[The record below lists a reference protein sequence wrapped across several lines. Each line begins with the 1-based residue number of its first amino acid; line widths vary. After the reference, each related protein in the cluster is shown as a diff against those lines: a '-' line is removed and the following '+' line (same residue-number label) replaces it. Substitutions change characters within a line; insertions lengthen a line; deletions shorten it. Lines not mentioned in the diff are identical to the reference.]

1 MSTRSTTIFK
11 DPNVAKHLSLLHDKY
26 EIVSTEKTP
35 NDIVFVTALKLCTIR
50 EVDQHYLYVNI
61 YVYFKFPA

>member
-11 DPNVAKHLSLLHDKY
+11 DPNVAKHPSLLHDKY

>member
-11 DPNVAKHLSLLHDKY
+11 DPDVAKHLSPLHDKF
-26 EIVSTEKTP
+26 EIVSAEKTP

-50 EVDQHYLYVNI
+50 EVAQHYLYVNV

>member
-35 NDIVFVTALKLCTIR
+35 NDIVCVIALKLCTNR
-50 EVDQHYLYVNI
+50 KVDQHYLYVNV